1 LDAPTSS
8 VPTLPVTLPVLYR
21 DDALVV
27 VDKPAGMIVHRGWA
41 QDEVTAL
48 RLLRD
53 GLGQRVYPV
62 HRLDRGTSGALIFAL
77 TPEIASALGS
87 AFMEDRVSKRYLAL
101 VRGQAPEQALVDHAI
116 AKEPGKPKQPAQ
128 TRVARL
134 FSHPLT
140 DELTGISRNYSWVE
154 AWPLTGR
161 AHQVRRHLKHL
172 NHPIIG
178 DVRYGKAEHNR
189 LFRRR
194 FGLTRL
200 ALHAE
205 RVSFVHPLQGSL
217 LEVLAPL
224 PADLASVLQ
233 ALAQTAPA

>member
-1 LDAPTSS
+1 
-8 VPTLPVTLPVLYR
+8 LPILYR
-21 DDALVV
+21 DPALVV

-41 QDEVTAL
+41 QDEVTVL
-48 RLLRD
+48 SVLRD
-53 GLGQRVYPV
+53 LLGQWVYPV

-77 TPEIASALGS
+77 TPEIASTLGQ

-116 AKEPGKPKQPAQ
+116 AKEPGKPKQPSQ

-178 DVRYGKAEHNR
+178 DVRYGKSEHNR

-194 FGLTRL
+194 FGLERM

-205 RVSFVHPLQGSL
+205 RVSFPHPLQGGRV
-217 LEVLAPL
+217 EVVAPVPEDLTSVLTALA
-224 PADLASVLQ
+224 ASV
-233 ALAQTAPA
+233 A

>member
-1 LDAPTSS
+1 MT
-8 VPTLPVTLPVLYR
+8 TLPVLYR
-21 DDALVV
+21 DEALVV
-27 VDKPAGMIVHRGWA
+27 VDKPSGMIVHRGWA

-48 RLLRD
+48 SVLR
-53 GLGQRVYPV
+53 GMLGHWVYPV

-77 TPEIASALGS
+77 TPEIASTLGQ

-101 VRGQAPEQALVDHAI
+101 MRGQAPEQAIVDHAI

-140 DELTGISRNYSWVE
+140 NELTGISRNYSWVE

-172 NHPIIG
+172 DHPIIG
-178 DVRYGKAEHNR
+178 DVRYGKSEHNR
-189 LFRRR
+189 LFQRR
-194 FGLTRL
+194 FGLERM

-205 RVSFVHPLQGSL
+205 RVSFAHPLQGGTI
-217 LEVLAPL
+217 EVVAPV
-224 PADLASVLQ
+224 PQELASVLA
-233 ALAQTAPA
+233 ALAASAS

>member
-1 LDAPTSS
+1 
-8 VPTLPVTLPVLYR
+8 LPLLYR
-21 DDALVV
+21 DAALVV

-48 RLLRD
+48 SVVRNM
-53 GLGQRVYPV
+53 LGQWVYPV

-77 TPEIASALGS
+77 TPEIASTLGQ

-140 DELTGISRNYSWVE
+140 NELTGISRNYSWVE

-172 NHPIIG
+172 DHPIIG
-178 DVRYGKAEHNR
+178 DVRYGKSEHNR
-189 LFRRR
+189 LFQRR
-194 FGLTRL
+194 FGLERM

-205 RVSFVHPLQGSL
+205 RVSFAHPLQGGTI
-217 LEVLAPL
+217 EVVAPV
-224 PADLASVLQ
+224 PQELASVLA
-233 ALAQTAPA
+233 ALAASAS